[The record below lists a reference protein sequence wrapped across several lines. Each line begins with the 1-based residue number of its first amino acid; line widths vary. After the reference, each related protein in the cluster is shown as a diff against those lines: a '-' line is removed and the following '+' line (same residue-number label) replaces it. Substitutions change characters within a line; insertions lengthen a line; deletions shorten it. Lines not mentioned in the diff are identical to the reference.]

1 MSTADRTPNA
11 LGAAT
16 GGASAPAVW
25 KEETDSLLRQIQGHG
40 ESLSTSELL
49 PILSFHQRSRWQ
61 AGTRIPAEAYYDL
74 LSHVPNGNDCI
85 FEIVYGEYLLR
96 TELGEQP
103 VLQEYVERFPQWQ
116 DRLRRQIELHRVLS
130 TSSSSNA
137 ATIGVQAV
145 QETAAE
151 AVPTLPPGYE
161 IICELGRGAM
171 GRVYKALQ
179 RSLQRTVAIK
189 VIHAA
194 FETEP
199 SAISRFQ
206 REAQAAAL
214 VSHANIVAVYDAG
227 QHGSLRYLVME
238 YVDGIDLERLV
249 DDSGPVAVELVRELG
264 RQAALG
270 LQHAYER
277 GLVHRDIKPSNLI
290 VMPRPGAP
298 DAPPPVLKIL
308 DMGLARLTARSA
320 QESVASLTG
329 GGMVGTP
336 NFIAP
341 EQILDPHRADIRA
354 DLYSLGCTLYYLL
367 TGRVP
372 FAGRSVIE
380 TLDMQRWQ
388 TPRPIVRYRAEVPA
402 GLADV
407 VVKLMAK
414 KPEERYQT
422 PAALIEALAVCLQ
435 ASPTVPAPLDTMSI
449 RRISR
454 EALIQRLKHELAD
467 KLEKNELGKARAT
480 VDRLLGLDPRDPD
493 ALAAQAFIREAL
505 APAVAKRTV
514 VCKGHSDGVTSVAFA
529 PDGKL
534 FLSGSRDQSVRVW
547 DAATG
552 QELRALT
559 GHEGAINGVAI
570 SPDGRQALAGGESKI
585 VHLWEL
591 ETGKELR
598 RFKGFRGAVNGVAFT
613 GDPRW
618 ALSASRERCGHL
630 WELNTGKDLRHLKHT
645 GEVLA
650 VAGSP
655 RSARVISV
663 GRDSTG
669 KVWSLTDGSE
679 ICRFKK
685 PPCVIACVAIAPDD
699 NSVLFGCSDN
709 KAIHWDLRTENELR
723 PLVGHSGAVTGVA
736 FSPDGE
742 RALTGS
748 RDRTVRL
755 WDLESGRQISRLE
768 GHTDEVTAVAFSP
781 DGKYV
786 LSASLDK
793 TLRLWPLPE

>member
-11 LGAAT
+11 SGAAT
-16 GGASAPAVW
+16 SAAPAPAAW
-25 KEETDSLLRQIQGHG
+25 KDETDSLLRQIQGHG
-40 ESLSTSELL
+40 ESLTPSELL
-49 PILSFHQRSRWQ
+49 PLLSFHQRSRWQ
-61 AGTRIPAEAYYDL
+61 TGARIPAEAYFDI
-74 LSHVPNGNDCI
+74 LSRLPNGNDCV

-103 VLQEYVERFPQWQ
+103 VLQAYVERFPQFE
-116 DRLRRQIELHRVLS
+116 DKLRRQVELHRALS
-130 TSSSSNA
+130 NSSSNA
-137 ATIGVQAV
+137 ATIGLEAV
-145 QETAAE
+145 QETSAE
-151 AVPTLPPGYE
+151 VVPTLPLGYE

-199 SAISRFQ
+199 NAISRFQ

-214 VSHANIVAVYDAG
+214 VSHPNIVAVYDAG

-249 DDSGPVAVELVRELG
+249 DDTGPLAIELVRDLA

-290 VMPRPGAP
+290 VTPRPGTAN
-298 DAPPPVLKIL
+298 ASPPVLKIL
-308 DMGLARLTARSA
+308 DMGLARLTARGTH
-320 QESVASLTG
+320 ESLASLTG

-341 EQILDPHRADIRA
+341 EQILDPSRADIRA
-354 DLYSLGCTLYYLL
+354 DLYSLGCTLYFLL
-367 TGRVP
+367 TGRLP

-380 TLDMQRWQ
+380 TLDMHRWQ
-388 TPRPIVRYRAEVPA
+388 TARPIVRYRAEVPA

-407 VVKLMAK
+407 VSKLMAK
-414 KPEERYQT
+414 KPEERYPA
-422 PAALIEALAVCLQ
+422 PAALIEALAMCLQ
-435 ASPTVPAPLDTMSI
+435 APPAATAPLDSQSI

-467 KLEKNELGKARAT
+467 RLEKNELGKARAT

-505 APAVAKRTV
+505 APVTPKTGL
-514 VCKGHSDGVTSVAFA
+514 VCKGHTDGVTSVAFA

-552 QELRALT
+552 LELRLLT

-630 WELNTGKDLRHLKHT
+630 WDLSSGKDLRHFKHS

-655 RSARVISV
+655 RSARAISV

-685 PPCVIACVAIAPDD
+685 PPCVIACIAIAPDD
-699 NSVLFGCSDN
+699 NTVLFGCSDN
-709 KAIHWDLRTENELR
+709 KVIHWDLRTENELR
-723 PLVGHSGAVTGVA
+723 QLLGHSGAVSGVA
-736 FSPDGE
+736 FSPDGR
-742 RALTGS
+742 RALSGS
-748 RDRTVRL
+748 RDRSVRL
-755 WDLESGRQISRLE
+755 WDLESGRQISRLD

-781 DGKYV
+781 DGKHA

-793 TLRLWPLPE
+793 TLRLWPLPD